1 MPFTRQPGLAL
12 AVAMLLAAAFPG
24 QAAEAGTEAETQR
37 AICEAVGSHWKQQD
51 TKYVLSALVVQDDW
65 AIFDGIPATVA
76 NASDEEAKVRA
87 GRKLKS
93 GTDYIAAVLNK
104 KKGKWVVVESW
115 PHGDIP
121 EPSEF
126 KNKKTTGLPDGLI
139 TSFFKALQK
148 G

>member
-1 MPFTRQPGLAL
+1 MSPLTIQAR
-12 AVAMLLAAAFPG
+12 VLLAGVALVAVGAAG
-24 QAAEAGTEAETQR
+24 QAAKPDTETQR
-37 AICEAVGSHWKQQD
+37 AICQAVGSHWKQQD
-51 TKYVLSALVVQDDW
+51 TAYVLSALVVEGDW
-65 AIFDGIPATVA
+65 AIFDGIPLAVA
-76 NASDEEAKVRA
+76 HAPDEDSRVRA

-104 KKGKWVVVESW
+104 KKGKWVVVKSW